1 MSSDSPSG
9 GMKEIV
15 RSLSKRERRTH
26 WWNFTSSIITVFP
39 LSPEHNMISGTNVK
53 ITKAHRCRWM
63 WLNAGCTRTSSETKK
78 HSIVEAQP
86 QFRHPRE
93 HGFQLDA
100 AHDVTA
106 HHISIS
112 IHLRTQNTWWINF
125 KPLFNWIKWYWSDL
139 SSQLNS
145 EDGKCTKYYTYSTQM

>member
-39 LSPEHNMISGTNVK
+39 LSPEEHNMISGTNVHT
-53 ITKAHRCRWM
+53 TKAHRCRWM
-63 WLNAGCTRTSSETKK
+63 WLSAGGRRTSSETKQ

-106 HHISIS
+106 HHIAIR
-112 IHLRTQNTWWINF
+112 IHLRTHGKMRLIRF
-125 KPLFNWIKWYWSDL
+125 IKSIKQRGWKMHKILYIQYTNVV
-139 SSQLNS
+139 SQ
-145 EDGKCTKYYTYSTQM
+145 KAYCYYCR